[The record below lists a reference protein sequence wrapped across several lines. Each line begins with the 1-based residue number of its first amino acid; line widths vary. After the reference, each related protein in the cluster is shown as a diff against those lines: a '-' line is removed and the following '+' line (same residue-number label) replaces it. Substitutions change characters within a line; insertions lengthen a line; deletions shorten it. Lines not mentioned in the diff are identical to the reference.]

1 MGRPPPSTK
10 LIGLIEVSFF
20 LMRYFRSMSQA
31 EQLTEPDQDF
41 LTAVSATRPELLA
54 HCYRM
59 LGSVEEA
66 EDVVQETFLRAWRA
80 LDGFEQRSSLRTW
93 LFTIATNACLTALR
107 AVTRR
112 PLPTG
117 LGQPR
122 SDPARA
128 A

>member
-20 LMRYFRSMSQA
+20 LMRYFRSMSRA

-80 LDGFEQRSSLRTW
+80 LDGFEQRLEIPW
-93 LFTIATNACLTALR
+93 LE
-107 AVTRR
+107 
-112 PLPTG
+112 PLPNA
-117 LGQPR
+117 LIW
-122 SDPARA
+122 SDAPADPEAALSVGRA
-128 A
+128 